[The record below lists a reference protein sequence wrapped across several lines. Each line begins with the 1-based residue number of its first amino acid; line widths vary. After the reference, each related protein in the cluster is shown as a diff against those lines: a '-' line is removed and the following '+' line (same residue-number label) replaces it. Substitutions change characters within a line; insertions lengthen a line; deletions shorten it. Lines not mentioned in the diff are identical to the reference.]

1 MHDWLRTV
9 DIDPATPGVH
19 AAAGHADGR
28 SSDRAHATR
37 TGHESTKPNEDGDG
51 TCRGKAREVV
61 LVMCKH
67 ERTRK
72 MCPFYADFSG
82 SSSLLGICWVTT
94 CCGFA
99 SDGTSDRTALR
110 SIFSTNRALLAA
122 R

>member
-1 MHDWLRTV
+1 MRKRSRSRSSSARSAVFSRRRIADLPLARRRADSNTHEQALTDKVLPMHDWLRTV

-61 LVMCKH
+61 LVM
-67 ERTRK
+67 
-72 MCPFYADFSG
+72 
-82 SSSLLGICWVTT
+82 
-94 CCGFA
+94 
-99 SDGTSDRTALR
+99 
-110 SIFSTNRALLAA
+110 
-122 R
+122 